1 MKYFILLV
9 IIAASFA
16 MDKSEKELKIEA
28 CVKLSKTRL
37 SKDSVNSFLKQEN
50 IGNLV
55 EVLSQGFEKKEDAM
69 NQLYSIMLLN
79 CYNDITYFQAE
90 DIYKMKQDSIPVK
103 DEEYRLLLGVE
114 KWMELFMS
122 GDKERISHE
131 YANLQ
136 DAINDLKSEEHLLR
150 NLNQNNRVEQPIDN
164 DEFYQF
170 DRRKELD
177 LNIFGFNFTELNIFY
192 KYIIGIGLIAL
203 VFLSV
208 LYGLKR
214 INDLRNQNKK
224 KEKKKK

>member
-1 MKYFILLV
+1 
-9 IIAASFA
+9 
-16 MDKSEKELKIEA
+16 
-28 CVKLSKTRL
+28 
-37 SKDSVNSFLKQEN
+37 
-50 IGNLV
+50 
-55 EVLSQGFEKKEDAM
+55 
-69 NQLYSIMLLN
+69 MLLN
-79 CYNDITYFQAE
+79 CYNDVTYFQAE
-90 DIYKMKQDSIPVK
+90 DIYKMKADSIPVK
-103 DEEYRLLLGVE
+103 DEEYRTLLGVE
-114 KWMELFMS
+114 KWMELFTS
-122 GDKERISHE
+122 GDKERISQE

-177 LNIFGFNFTELNIFY
+177 LNIFGFNFTELNTFY
-192 KYIIGIGLIAL
+192 KYIIGICLIAL